1 MNLLSYLQE
10 VKAEMNKV
18 TWPSRND
25 VVNLTILVIIV
36 SVIIGIYIG
45 GLDFAFTNTLNK
57 LLGK

>member
-45 GLDFAFTNTLNK
+45 GLDFTFTNVLNK
-57 LLGK
+57 VLGK